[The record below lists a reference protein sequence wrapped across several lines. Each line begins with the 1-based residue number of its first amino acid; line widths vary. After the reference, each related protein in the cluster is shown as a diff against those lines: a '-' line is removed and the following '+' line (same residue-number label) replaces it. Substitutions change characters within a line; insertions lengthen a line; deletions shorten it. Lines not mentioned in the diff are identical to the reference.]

1 MNNIRT
7 YITVG
12 ALCSAMTI
20 SAQDHRIS
28 GTVSDEFGPVIGC
41 NVIEKDA
48 NNRNVNA
55 TITDVNGNFQL
66 AIKNPKNKLVVSY
79 VGYKTFSQVIGS
91 QTNFQVQLKDANELG
106 TVTVTAK
113 QRFRGDGL
121 SIPKDEVSVATQTMN
136 MDIVDGLAFTSADE
150 ALQGQ
155 IAGLD
160 IVANSGNLGAG
171 TTMRMR
177 GVTTINGSS
186 EPLIVVN
193 GNIMDVPDAKDTDWS
208 TATEETYSSL
218 LSINVN
224 DIESIDIMKD
234 AAATAI
240 WGARGANGVI
250 SIKTK
255 RGKRGKIRIDYNFSL
270 QGNWQPKGYN
280 LLSGDEYTML
290 MKEELYNPTQNP
302 SATTNINELNYNKS
316 WAEYNNWNDN
326 TDWVK
331 AVTQTGWNQS
341 HGLTIS
347 GGGEKAVFRI
357 SANYDHQTGTIIK
370 QVLNRFST
378 RLNLEYYVSDK
389 LKFTTEFPLTYTKNQ
404 KSYANILG
412 KALSMAPNMSIY
424 REDGNGIDTNEYY
437 IMLPSA
443 EKDEY
448 GSSISGTSS
457 LQLKSVRDIGNPV
470 AIANLAWNNEST
482 YRITPD
488 FRINYYFLGND
499 DHKTRLDY
507 EGQVYLDIFSKSNPT
522 YCPGSLSTNG
532 WKDNSYNLYT
542 MDDYNSFQFQTRHQ
556 LIFTPKFKNEDIAWM
571 MLGRWELTS
580 GTSYGQ
586 NVSERKLPLGA
597 QSPTLPAEISNMSTS
612 NGEWRSMAGV
622 FSTHL
627 SYKGRYNADFTVRA
641 DGTTRFGDNNKWGY
655 FPGMSVRWNIS
666 DEPWMKWS
674 RKVLSMLAFRPSW
687 GVNGRTP
694 SSEYLQY
701 AKYAA
706 GSQYGNG
713 NTLLPSTRVDGLQLS
728 DLKWEKTT
736 SWNLGANLGL
746 FDDMIEADFNYYY
759 KKTNDLLNPGVAI
772 SSQTGYTTL
781 AWKNIGSMENKGW
794 EFNIT
799 AKKFIKAG
807 KFSMDASFN
816 VAQNFNKITEMD
828 QTVLDGINEDWS
840 ADSRGKYF
848 KRIQVGNALG
858 SIFGLRHKG
867 VYQYSYDYLENLR
880 RQGYVM
886 EGNEKIM
893 IRDNNDLVDYLN
905 NRFLPAGKTAPIALN
920 RDGKVITGADGK
932 PLRMTYNSKDG
943 GETYKFDGGD
953 VIYED
958 VNHDGTIN
966 SLDMVYLGNSNPKFS
981 GGFGFTFRYGNWSLR
996 TNFVYRTGFKVVNFA
1011 RMGVEKMYDTTNQST
1026 AVNWRWRKNGDVTEI
1041 PRALYNYGYNWL
1053 GSDRYVEDASFLRFS
1068 YVSLS
1073 YDVPKK
1079 FLKSIGLNTLRF
1091 DLSGQ
1096 NIFVW
1101 SKYSGTDPEHANN
1114 GWNFASDSSQT
1125 PRSKSFTLR
1134 MRIGI

>member
-91 QTNFQVQLKDANELG
+91 QTNFQIQLKDANELG

-136 MDIVDGLAFTSADE
+136 MEIVDGLAFTSADE

-331 AVTQTGWNQS
+331 AVTQIGWNQS

-404 KSYANILG
+404 KNYANILG

-736 SWNLGANLGL
+736 SWNMGANLGL

-759 KKTNDLLNPGVAI
+759 KKTKDLLNPGVAI

-1026 AVNWRWRKNGDVTEI
+1026 AVNWRWRKNGDMTEI

-1079 FLKSIGLNTLRF
+1079 FLKSLGLNTLRF

>member
-412 KALSMAPNMSIY
+412 KALSIAPNMSIY

-759 KKTNDLLNPGVAI
+759 KKTKDLLNPGVAI

-1079 FLKSIGLNTLRF
+1079 FLKSVGLNTLRF

>member
-136 MDIVDGLAFTSADE
+136 MEIVDGLAFTSADE

-424 REDGNGIDTNEYY
+424 REDGNGFDTNEYY

-736 SWNLGANLGL
+736 SWNMGANLGL

-759 KKTNDLLNPGVAI
+759 KKTKDLLNPGVAI

-816 VAQNFNKITEMD
+816 IAQNFNKITEMD

>member
-28 GTVSDEFGPVIGC
+28 GTVTDEFGPVIGC

-79 VGYKTFSQVIGS
+79 VGYKTYSKVIGS

-136 MDIVDGLAFTSADE
+136 MEIVDGLAFTSADE

-341 HGLTIS
+341 HGFTIS

-424 REDGNGIDTNEYY
+424 REDGNGFDTNEYY

-1079 FLKSIGLNTLRF
+1079 FLKSVGLNTLRF

>member
-28 GTVSDEFGPVIGC
+28 GTVTDEFGPVIGC

-79 VGYKTFSQVIGS
+79 VGYKTYSKVIGS

-136 MDIVDGLAFTSADE
+136 MEIVDGLAFTSADE

-622 FSTHL
+622 FSTHF

-713 NTLLPSTRVDGLQLS
+713 NTMLPSTRVDGLQLS

-840 ADSRGKYF
+840 ANSRGKYF

-1026 AVNWRWRKNGDVTEI
+1026 AVNWRWRKNGDMTEI

-1079 FLKSIGLNTLRF
+1079 FLKSVGLNTLRF

>member
-136 MDIVDGLAFTSADE
+136 MEIVDGLAFTSADE

-448 GSSISGTSS
+448 GSSVSGTSS

-759 KKTNDLLNPGVAI
+759 KKTKDLLNPGVAI

-816 VAQNFNKITEMD
+816 IAQNFNKITEMD

-1079 FLKSIGLNTLRF
+1079 FLKSLGLNTLRF

>member
-759 KKTNDLLNPGVAI
+759 KKTKDLLNPGVAI

-981 GGFGFTFRYGNWSLR
+981 GGFSFTFRYGNWSLR

-1026 AVNWRWRKNGDVTEI
+1026 AVNWRWRKNGDMTEI

-1079 FLKSIGLNTLRF
+1079 FLKSLGLNTLRF

>member
-136 MDIVDGLAFTSADE
+136 MEIVDGLAFTSADE

-448 GSSISGTSS
+448 GSSVSGTSS

-816 VAQNFNKITEMD
+816 IAQNFNKITEMD

-1079 FLKSIGLNTLRF
+1079 FLKSVGLNTLRF

-1114 GWNFASDSSQT
+1114 GWDFASDSSQT

>member
-412 KALSMAPNMSIY
+412 KALSIAPNMSIY

-759 KKTNDLLNPGVAI
+759 KKTKDLLNPGVAI

-893 IRDNNDLVDYLN
+893 IRNNNDLVDYLN

-1079 FLKSIGLNTLRF
+1079 FLKSVGLNTLRF

>member
-136 MDIVDGLAFTSADE
+136 MEIVDGLAFTSADE

-448 GSSISGTSS
+448 GSSVSGTSS

-816 VAQNFNKITEMD
+816 IAQNFNKITEMD

>member
-136 MDIVDGLAFTSADE
+136 MEIVDGLAFTSADE

-424 REDGNGIDTNEYY
+424 REDGNGFDTNEYY

-759 KKTNDLLNPGVAI
+759 KKTKDLLNPGVAI

-886 EGNEKIM
+886 DGNEKIM
-893 IRDNNDLVDYLN
+893 IRDNNDLVDYIN
-905 NRFLPAGKTAPIALN
+905 NRFLPSGKTAPIALN
-920 RDGKVITGADGK
+920 RDGKVITGSDGK

-1079 FLKSIGLNTLRF
+1079 FLKSVGLNTLRF

>member
-1079 FLKSIGLNTLRF
+1079 FLKSVGLNTLRF

>member
-1 MNNIRT
+1 
-7 YITVG
+7 
-12 ALCSAMTI
+12 MTI

-136 MDIVDGLAFTSADE
+136 MEIVDGLAFTSADE

-713 NTLLPSTRVDGLQLS
+713 NTMLPSTRVDGLQLS

-759 KKTNDLLNPGVAI
+759 KKTKDLLNPGVAI

-893 IRDNNDLVDYLN
+893 IRNNNDLVDYLN

-1026 AVNWRWRKNGDVTEI
+1026 AVNWRWRKNGDMTEI

-1079 FLKSIGLNTLRF
+1079 FLKSVGLNTLRF

>member
-136 MDIVDGLAFTSADE
+136 MEIVDGLAFTSADE

-448 GSSISGTSS
+448 GSSVSGTSS

-736 SWNLGANLGL
+736 SWNMGANLGL

-759 KKTNDLLNPGVAI
+759 KKTKDLLNPGVAI

-816 VAQNFNKITEMD
+816 IAQNFNKITEMD

-867 VYQYSYDYLENLR
+867 VYQYSYNYLENLR

-905 NRFLPAGKTAPIALN
+905 NRFLPSGKTAPIALN

-1079 FLKSIGLNTLRF
+1079 FLKSLGLNTLRF

>member
-1 MNNIRT
+1 
-7 YITVG
+7 
-12 ALCSAMTI
+12 MTI

-28 GTVSDEFGPVIGC
+28 GTVTDEFGPVIGC

-79 VGYKTFSQVIGS
+79 VGYKTYSKVIGS

-136 MDIVDGLAFTSADE
+136 MEIVDGLAFTSADE

-424 REDGNGIDTNEYY
+424 REDGNGFDTNEYY

-586 NVSERKLPLGA
+586 NVSERKD
-597 QSPTLPAEISNMSTS
+597 
-612 NGEWRSMAGV
+612 R
-622 FSTHL
+622 
-627 SYKGRYNADFTVRA
+627 K
-641 DGTTRFGDNNKWGY
+641 
-655 FPGMSVRWNIS
+655 SV
-666 DEPWMKWS
+666 
-674 RKVLSMLAFRPSW
+674 V
-687 GVNGRTP
+687 
-694 SSEYLQY
+694 
-701 AKYAA
+701 
-706 GSQYGNG
+706 
-713 NTLLPSTRVDGLQLS
+713 
-728 DLKWEKTT
+728 
-736 SWNLGANLGL
+736 
-746 FDDMIEADFNYYY
+746 
-759 KKTNDLLNPGVAI
+759 
-772 SSQTGYTTL
+772 
-781 AWKNIGSMENKGW
+781 
-794 EFNIT
+794 
-799 AKKFIKAG
+799 
-807 KFSMDASFN
+807 
-816 VAQNFNKITEMD
+816 
-828 QTVLDGINEDWS
+828 
-840 ADSRGKYF
+840 
-848 KRIQVGNALG
+848 
-858 SIFGLRHKG
+858 
-867 VYQYSYDYLENLR
+867 
-880 RQGYVM
+880 
-886 EGNEKIM
+886 
-893 IRDNNDLVDYLN
+893 
-905 NRFLPAGKTAPIALN
+905 
-920 RDGKVITGADGK
+920 
-932 PLRMTYNSKDG
+932 
-943 GETYKFDGGD
+943 
-953 VIYED
+953 
-958 VNHDGTIN
+958 
-966 SLDMVYLGNSNPKFS
+966 
-981 GGFGFTFRYGNWSLR
+981 
-996 TNFVYRTGFKVVNFA
+996 
-1011 RMGVEKMYDTTNQST
+1011 
-1026 AVNWRWRKNGDVTEI
+1026 
-1041 PRALYNYGYNWL
+1041 
-1053 GSDRYVEDASFLRFS
+1053 
-1068 YVSLS
+1068 
-1073 YDVPKK
+1073 
-1079 FLKSIGLNTLRF
+1079 
-1091 DLSGQ
+1091 
-1096 NIFVW
+1096 
-1101 SKYSGTDPEHANN
+1101 
-1114 GWNFASDSSQT
+1114 
-1125 PRSKSFTLR
+1125 
-1134 MRIGI
+1134 

>member
-389 LKFTTEFPLTYTKNQ
+389 LTYTKNQ

-759 KKTNDLLNPGVAI
+759 KKTKDLLNPGVAI

-1026 AVNWRWRKNGDVTEI
+1026 AVNWRWRKNGDMTEI

-1079 FLKSIGLNTLRF
+1079 FLKSVGLNTLRF

>member
-424 REDGNGIDTNEYY
+424 REDGNGFDTNEYY

-759 KKTNDLLNPGVAI
+759 KKTKDLLNPGVAI

-1026 AVNWRWRKNGDVTEI
+1026 AVNWRWRKNGDMTEI

-1079 FLKSIGLNTLRF
+1079 FLKSLGLNTLRF
-1091 DLSGQ
+1091 DFSGQ

>member
-622 FSTHL
+622 FSTHF

-759 KKTNDLLNPGVAI
+759 KKTKDLLNPGVAI

-840 ADSRGKYF
+840 ANSRGKYL

-886 EGNEKIM
+886 DGNEKIM

-920 RDGKVITGADGK
+920 SEGKVITGSDGK

-1026 AVNWRWRKNGDVTEI
+1026 AVNWRWRKNGDMTEI

-1079 FLKSIGLNTLRF
+1079 FLKSVGLNTLRF

>member
-759 KKTNDLLNPGVAI
+759 KKTKDLLNPGVAI

-1026 AVNWRWRKNGDVTEI
+1026 AVNWRWRKNGDMTEI

-1079 FLKSIGLNTLRF
+1079 FLKSVGLNTLRF

-1114 GWNFASDSSQT
+1114 GWNFALDSSQT

>member
-136 MDIVDGLAFTSADE
+136 MEIVDGLAFTSADE

-736 SWNLGANLGL
+736 SWNMGANLGL

-759 KKTNDLLNPGVAI
+759 KKTKDLLNPGVAI

-816 VAQNFNKITEMD
+816 IAQNFNKITEMD

-886 EGNEKIM
+886 DGNEKIM
-893 IRDNNDLVDYLN
+893 LRDNNDLVDYLN

-1079 FLKSIGLNTLRF
+1079 FLKSLGLNTLRF

>member
-759 KKTNDLLNPGVAI
+759 KKTKDLLNPGVAI

-886 EGNEKIM
+886 DGNEKIM

-1079 FLKSIGLNTLRF
+1079 FLKSVGLNTLRF

>member
-136 MDIVDGLAFTSADE
+136 MEIVDGLAFTSADE

-597 QSPTLPAEISNMSTS
+597 QSPTLPAEITNMSTS

-759 KKTNDLLNPGVAI
+759 KKTKDLLNPGVAI

-1026 AVNWRWRKNGDVTEI
+1026 AVNWRWRKNGDMTEI

-1079 FLKSIGLNTLRF
+1079 FLKSVGLNTLRF

>member
-136 MDIVDGLAFTSADE
+136 MEIVDGLAFTSADE

-713 NTLLPSTRVDGLQLS
+713 NTMLPSTRVDGLQLS

-759 KKTNDLLNPGVAI
+759 KKTKDLLNPGVAI

-886 EGNEKIM
+886 DGNEKIM

-1079 FLKSIGLNTLRF
+1079 FLKSVGLNTLRF
-1091 DLSGQ
+1091 DFSGQ